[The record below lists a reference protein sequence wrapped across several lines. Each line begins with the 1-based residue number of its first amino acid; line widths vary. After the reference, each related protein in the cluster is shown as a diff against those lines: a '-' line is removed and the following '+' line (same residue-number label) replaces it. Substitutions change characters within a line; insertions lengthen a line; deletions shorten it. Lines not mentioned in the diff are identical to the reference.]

1 MLIKINEFRL
11 LKVATA
17 IAVCLPFSP
26 LAVANPGVDVLRKIT
41 QEDIASLP
49 PMITQR
55 EYTERH
61 VSEAPSLLQSFAAMD
76 GIGGPAVVE
85 QRVETAPVQRAQ
97 PAPVKTAEVPVYTR
111 SIEAPA
117 PVKTAEAPVYTRSI
131 EAPAPVK
138 TTEAPVFARSIEAP
152 APVETTEAPVFA
164 RSIEAP
170 APIKPVESQAYTRI
184 IEAPVKPIEAPSYAK
199 NNGIAPPAPA
209 QARSGDVPRLVDRQQ
224 LASSLNNQNVSA
236 SKSGQAE
243 TKAVLKKNYDFF
255 PPVQQDYQPD
265 PAYNNVRWNG
275 EIDGES
281 GKRTPANATPE
292 VLKSQR
298 NSPSRAFLRQMVSL
312 ALTHSPEIRS
322 SEADVLAAGY
332 LVDQTKGQRWPQ
344 VQLGV
349 ATPLGN
355 QGSSDTTRHN
365 AKISDTSGSVSV
377 TTPIFDW
384 GKISNQIDS
393 AEEGVNAAV
402 NSQNYAKE
410 QLAYSTISELM
421 NLSRY
426 QENRV
431 VALAYVGRMKQL
443 ADMLEQITAADKGRA
458 SEYVQAKA
466 KLLSARASLDDIEHQ
481 ASTSRIKLVRLLGI
495 EPNLPPNIS
504 WQDSVMPSSTAL
516 AALSKNPNL
525 LKLQAQ
531 VKAAEYEAESVQA
544 ANLPQLNWVVSKN
557 TAKDINGDESGW
569 YTGLNVQWNA
579 FSGGSQKAA
588 QMAARVKANGAQQ
601 QYEAAYRDLEY
612 QINNMIQTRDSSFM
626 RADDFG
632 RLSTETDRVR
642 KMFYDQWYNLGKRT
656 LLDVLTAENDH
667 FNNQLSAI
675 NNRYDAYISN
685 INVIASAAMLLNWVG
700 N

>member
-1 MLIKINEFRL
+1 MLIKIYEFRL

-26 LAVANPGVDVLRKIT
+26 LAVANSGIDVLRQIT

-55 EYTERH
+55 EYTERQ
-61 VSEAPSLLQSFAAMD
+61 VSQAPSLLQSFAAMD
-76 GIGGPAVVE
+76 GIGGPAVTE
-85 QRVETAPVQRAQ
+85 QRVETAPVQRTQ
-97 PAPVKTAEVPVYTR
+97 PAPVKAAETQVYTRIVEAPTPVKPAEAPVYNR
-111 SIEAPA
+111 SIEAPV
-117 PVKTAEAPVYTRSI
+117 PVKTTEAPVFTRSI

-138 TTEAPVFARSIEAP
+138 TTETPVYAKSNEIAAPVSNSAM
-152 APVETTEAPVFA
+152 
-164 RSIEAP
+164 
-170 APIKPVESQAYTRI
+170 
-184 IEAPVKPIEAPSYAK
+184 PS
-199 NNGIAPPAPA
+199 
-209 QARSGDVPRLVDRQQ
+209 QARSADTPALVDRQQ
-224 LASSLNNQNVSA
+224 LASLRNSQDVSA
-236 SKSGQAE
+236 SKRGQAE

-255 PPVQQDYQPD
+255 PAVQQDYQPD

-275 EIDGES
+275 EIAGES

-292 VLKSQR
+292 ALKSQR
-298 NSPSRAFLRQMVSL
+298 NSSSRAFLRQMVSL

-332 LVDQTKGQRWPQ
+332 QVDQTKGQRWPQ

-355 QGSSDTTRHN
+355 QGSSDTTRNN
-365 AKISDTSGSVSV
+365 AKIGDTSGSISV

-384 GKISNQIDS
+384 GKISSQIDS

-481 ASTSRIKLVRLLGI
+481 ASASRIKLVRLLGV

-525 LKLQAQ
+525 LKMQAQ

-557 TAKDINGDESGW
+557 TAKDVNGDESGW

-588 QMAARVKANGAQQ
+588 QMAARAKANGAQQ

-685 INVIASAAMLLNWVG
+685 INVIASAAMLLHWVG